1 LIGFIDHEQL
11 EDIEPFT
18 SDSPDRQQAQP
29 VDYHETDDG
38 QSTTDYHEPPQ
49 TTLNITIDIN
59 RDSDSKPTANPINLI
74 CIPSSSAPVKKK
86 GTRLRDR
93 AGLPAFEG
101 SSKRTG
107 DHHDNQGEDGTGHQ
121 TFTPM
126 KPWNMRTRN
135 QLERTQ
141 MSHRESAIALE
152 LLEDLAIPLEELST
166 TDSNHHHDQEAEQG
180 SGTIKDLLDRP
191 EFQSIL
197 SQKSSSNKSL
207 SRHRPNQ
214 LSSEDLRVED
224 IFKEMTDSLLRQID
238 SFRPISNYSI
248 GLINK
253 SFLIQNPPSLLRL
266 IKPHHHQ
273 HPSNKL
279 GDCFVGHSI
288 PKEFELDINFD
299 QDPETILQQ
308 PICFTPLFSTILPHL
323 IETFHQKFKNPHLS
337 LYLFDWVRSHPDPF
351 VKYFGLTRDVY
362 FIILS
367 IKCDVF
373 RDFKGIQEGLIGM
386 KSSGLELD
394 DRFKRLINSITE
406 LILEDEIQAE
416 QNLLLHLDSP
426 DTNNTSQDFGIENNL
441 GTFRKISNVDRI
453 YVSQIEAIL
462 NEFIESQNIAFTHKF
477 RSPPSSHKSFSIH
490 HHN

>member
-1 LIGFIDHEQL
+1 MANRLRTTTNLLKQL
-11 EDIEPFT
+11 ST
-18 SDSPDRQQAQP
+18 SRSISTETRTASQQP
-29 VDYHETDDG
+29 IP
-38 QSTTDYHEPPQ
+38 ST
-49 TTLNITIDIN
+49 
-59 RDSDSKPTANPINLI
+59 SSAS
-74 CIPSSSAPVKKK
+74 PSSSAPVKKK

-152 LLEDLAIPLEELST
+152 LLEDLAIPLEEIST
-166 TDSNHHHDQEAEQG
+166 TDSNHHHDQEVEQG
-180 SGTIKDLLDRP
+180 SGTIKDLLNRP

-238 SFRPISNYSI
+238 SFQTDFELLNWLDQQVFSHSKPTLTTPSDQASSSSSSSSI
-248 GLINK
+248 NQP
-253 SFLIQNPPSLLRL
+253 QNT
-266 IKPHHHQ
+266 
-273 HPSNKL
+273 PSNKL

-441 GTFRKISNVDRI
+441 DTFRKISNVDRI